1 MNILI
6 RWLDA
11 YLAASLDV
19 GVDAGSGGHTVAVE
33 ASLRNCVVDG
43 VVNTR
48 PAGNLA
54 EVLALLLLGLLK
66 LL

>member
-1 MNILI
+1 MK
-6 RWLDA
+6 WLDV

-33 ASLRNCVVDG
+33 AGLWDCVVDG

-48 PAGNLA
+48 PSGNLA